1 MIFQTKKRSL
11 WDWIYDRLNVKDSI
25 QEIMRK
31 QRKGEIGYILKL
43 FISGATTNST
53 RAITNLQ
60 KILETYL
67 QGKYT
72 LNIIDVRQETSVAK
86 EEQIIAL
93 PLLIVKKPLPER
105 RLIGDMSNTEKVL
118 KGLGITSSE
127 DEK

>member
-1 MIFQTKKRSL
+1 
-11 WDWIYDRLNVKDSI
+11 
-25 QEIMRK
+25 MRK

-67 QGKYT
+67 QGKYI

-86 EEQIIAL
+86 QEQIIAL

-105 RLIGDMSNTEKVL
+105 RLIGDMSNTKKVL

-127 DEK
+127 DEE